1 MKKNNSFIKVDI
13 KNIVLL
19 IIAFLLA
26 TYSYGFETALYSS
39 IAFYSIFIFIF
50 NTRTVYI
57 LIKTYIR
64 SKEININKT
73 EILTLSITTLLAV
86 IGCFFLV
93 RKIQIFII
101 SFSLIILLALFI
113 ADLVKKYIAKT

>member
-1 MKKNNSFIKVDI
+1 MKKNNSFIKVD

-19 IIAFLLA
+19 IIAFLLT

-39 IAFYSIFIFIF
+39 ISFYSIFIFIF
-50 NTRTVYI
+50 NTRAVYI

-73 EILTLSITTLLAV
+73 KILTLSITTLLAV
-86 IGCFFLV
+86 IGFFFLMK
-93 RKIQIFII
+93 KIQIFII

-113 ADLVKKYIAKT
+113 ADLVKKYIVKT